1 MNEPDFY
8 AVLGVD
14 PDADPQTIRAA
25 YRRAAREHHPDRGGS
40 AQKFHQVQSAWDVL
54 GSPDA
59 RAAYDRRRRTPGS
72 ARSADSPAPTEEGA
86 GFTYTRSA
94 AQKSSA
100 QHAAETRTRRRGET
114 RSASA
119 DQPPVYEPP
128 LATPEPLNLTL
139 TSQKIHGGFV
149 SRGLFS
155 GRGRHRRLR
164 TAALLE
170 KHVLSALPAARLF
183 NDVALTAAGTGRRG
197 RDRTP
202 KSAVRVDHVLLCGP
216 TVILVSSHE
225 VPAGAASWDGH
236 ALRAAG
242 KSITLPDLAAQA
254 KQLRI
259 SLAEQLRE
267 EHGVTGSLETDWQ
280 HILLAADDGPFHP
293 VVQAQ
298 GAGRRGPA
306 PLAAGRAIG
315 HLVNVLA
322 SSEKA
327 NLVDRRLM
335 AALRSRLAAP
345 EDG

>member
-216 TVILVSSHE
+216 TVVLVSSHE

-259 SLAEQLRE
+259 SLAEQ
-267 EHGVTGSLETDWQ
+267 HGVTGSLETDWQ